1 MEKDFKERST
11 LLIIVTNDI
20 SQFIDRQK
28 LSFLLQKIW
37 RGPYFDELDGKIT
50 HYSKSMYML
59 MEPVRKMPNK
69 PVEF

>member
-1 MEKDFKERST
+1 
-11 LLIIVTNDI
+11 
-20 SQFIDRQK
+20 
-28 LSFLLQKIW
+28 LQKIW

-69 PVEF
+69 PVEFSDLLMSNFKPNVSGLNFWY